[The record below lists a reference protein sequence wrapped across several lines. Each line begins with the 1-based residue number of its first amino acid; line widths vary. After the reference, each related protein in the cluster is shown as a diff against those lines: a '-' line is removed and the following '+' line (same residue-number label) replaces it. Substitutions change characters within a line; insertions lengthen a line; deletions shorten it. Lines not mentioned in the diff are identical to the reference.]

1 MEKRKYGSHDV
12 YLSTIGFGGIV
23 VKDETQEHAND
34 LVAQAVERGINYFD
48 VAPAYG
54 DAQQRLGPALEPYR
68 KDAFLACKT
77 NLREAEDAEEEFRRS
92 LRDLRT
98 DYLDLYQM
106 HAIQNQED
114 VDRVLAPGGTLE
126 LFRRLKEEGAV
137 RFLGFSAHN
146 EDAALRLLDAFP
158 FDSVLFPVN
167 WAAWFNGEFGP
178 RLVAKA
184 QETGVAVLALKAL
197 ADRRLQEDETR
208 PWPKSWY
215 RPVDNWEDAQ
225 SFLRFTLSQPVTAA
239 VSPGHEE
246 LLWWACDAADRFT
259 PVSDAERDALKQ
271 RAAKQ
276 EPIFSRTVT
285 AI

>member
-1 MEKRKYGSHDV
+1 MEKRKYGSHEV

-77 NLREAEDAEEEFRRS
+77 NLREADDAEEEFRRS

-114 VDRVLAPGGTLE
+114 VDRALAPGGTLE

-167 WAAWFNGEFGP
+167 WAAWFNGDFGP
-178 RLVAKA
+178 RLVEKA

-225 SFLRFTLSQPVTAA
+225 AFLRFTLSHPVTAA

-246 LLWWACDAADRFT
+246 LLWWACDAADKFT
-259 PVSDAERDALKQ
+259 PLSDAEWDGLKQ

-276 EPIFSRTVT
+276 EPIFSRTIT

>member
-23 VKDETQEHAND
+23 VKDETQQHANE

-68 KDAFLACKT
+68 KNAFLACKT
-77 NLREAEDAEEEFRRS
+77 NLREADDAEEEFRRS

-167 WAAWFNGEFGP
+167 WAAWFSGDFGP
-178 RLVAKA
+178 RLIEKA
-184 QETGVAVLALKAL
+184 EQMGAAVLALKAL

-215 RPVDNWEDAQ
+215 KPVNNWADAQ
-225 SFLRFTLSQPVTAA
+225 TFLRFTLSQPVTAA

-246 LLWWACDAADRFT
+246 LLWWACDAADDFT
-259 PVSDAERDALKQ
+259 PLNDAERDALQQ
-271 RAAKQ
+271 RAAGHQ
-276 EPIFSRTVT
+276 PIFSRTVT

>member
-1 MEKRKYGSHDV
+1 MEKRKYGSHEV

-68 KDAFLACKT
+68 RDAFLACKT
-77 NLREAEDAEEEFRRS
+77 NLREADDAEEEFRRS

-167 WAAWFNGEFGP
+167 SAAWFNGDFGP
-178 RLVAKA
+178 RLVEKT

-215 RPVDNWEDAQ
+215 RPVVNWEDAQ

-246 LLWWACDAADRFT
+246 LLWWACDAADKFT
-259 PVSDAERDALKQ
+259 PLSDAEWDGLRQ